1 MNIENERMELKFS
14 KILSAALKGKNLSSV
29 AREIDMPRSML
40 HDWAKS
46 KRVPSLNNIEYIKR
60 LADYLGLSLEE
71 ILIGETNKKTISSV
85 SFQDDQR
92 QYRISVER
100 IK

>member
-1 MNIENERMELKFS
+1 MKIENERMELKFT
-14 KILSAALKGKNLSSV
+14 KILSLALRGKNISSV
-29 AREIDMPRSML
+29 AREVDMPRSML

-71 ILIGETNKKTISSV
+71 ILIGVT
-85 SFQDDQR
+85 FPR
-92 QYRISVER
+92 
-100 IK
+100 

>member
-1 MNIENERMELKFS
+1 MTIENESMELKFS
-14 KILSAALKGKNLSSV
+14 KILSSALKGKNISSV

-40 HDWAKS
+40 HDWVKA
-46 KRVPSLNNIEYIKR
+46 KRVPSLNNIEYVKR

-71 ILIGETNKKTISSV
+71 ILIGETGKKTISSV

>member
-1 MNIENERMELKFS
+1 MTIQNIGMELKFS
-14 KILSAALKGKNLSSV
+14 KILSVALKGKNISSV
-29 AREIDMPRSML
+29 AREVDMPRSML

-71 ILIGETNKKTISSV
+71 ILIGESGKKTISSV

>member
-1 MNIENERMELKFS
+1 MTNENKRMELKFS
-14 KILSAALKGKNLSSV
+14 KILSLALKGKNISSI

-40 HDWAKS
+40 HDWVKS

-71 ILIGETNKKTISSV
+71 ILIGEVGKKTISSIT
-85 SFQDDQR
+85 FQDDQR

>member
-1 MNIENERMELKFS
+1 MTVENERMELKFS
-14 KILSAALKGKNLSSV
+14 KILSNALKGKNISSI
-29 AREIDMPRSML
+29 AREVDMPRSML

-46 KRVPSLNNIEYIKR
+46 KRIPSLNNIEYIKR

-92 QYRISVER
+92 QYRISIER

>member
-1 MNIENERMELKFS
+1 MTIENERMELKFS
-14 KILSAALKGKNLSSV
+14 KILSIALRGKNISSV
-29 AREIDMPRSML
+29 AREVDMPRSML

-71 ILIGETNKKTISSV
+71 ILIGETGKKTISSV

-92 QYRISVER
+92 QYRI
-100 IK
+100 

>member
-1 MNIENERMELKFS
+1 MTVENERMELKFS
-14 KILSAALKGKNLSSV
+14 KILSAALKGKNISSV
-29 AREIDMPRSML
+29 AREVDMPRSML

-71 ILIGETNKKTISSV
+71 ILIGETGKKTISSV

>member
-1 MNIENERMELKFS
+1 MELKFS
-14 KILSAALKGKNLSSV
+14 KILSSTLKGKNISAI

-40 HDWAKS
+40 HDWVKAK
-46 KRVPSLNNIEYIKR
+46 RIPSLSNIDFIKR

-71 ILIGETNKKTISSV
+71 ILIGEDPKQMISSV
-85 SFQDDQR
+85 SFQDDTR

>member
-1 MNIENERMELKFS
+1 MNDQNERMELKFS
-14 KILSAALKGKNLSSV
+14 KILSGALKGKNLSSV

-71 ILIGETNKKTISSV
+71 ILIGETGKKTISSV

>member
-1 MNIENERMELKFS
+1 MELKFS
-14 KILSAALKGKNLSSV
+14 KILSIALKGKNISAV
-29 AREIDMPRSML
+29 AREIDMPKTML
-40 HDWAKS
+40 HEWTNA
-46 KRVPSLNNIEYIKR
+46 KRVPSLANIEYIKK

-71 ILIGETNKKTISSV
+71 LLTCESPDTKVISSI

>member
-1 MNIENERMELKFS
+1 MTIQNIGMELKFS
-14 KILSAALKGKNLSSV
+14 KILSVALKGKNISSV

-71 ILIGETNKKTISSV
+71 ILIGESGKKTISSV

>member
-1 MNIENERMELKFS
+1 MGDENEMMELKFT
-14 KILSAALKGKNLSSV
+14 KILSHALKGKNISGI
-29 AREIDMPRSML
+29 AREIDMPRNML
-40 HDWAKS
+40 HDWAKA

-60 LADYLGLSLEE
+60 LADYLGLTLEE
-71 ILIGETNKKTISSV
+71 ILIGESNKKTISSV

>member
-1 MNIENERMELKFS
+1 MTIQNIGMELKFS
-14 KILSAALKGKNLSSV
+14 KILSVALRGKNISSV
-29 AREIDMPRSML
+29 AREVDMPRSML

-71 ILIGETNKKTISSV
+71 ILIGESGKKTISSV